1 MRALPLLVVW
11 VALTALLVGPT
22 PVAALFI
29 ALVAA
34 PALGVRARMALLP
47 STEAVSSLIGWAI
60 VWLIAYNLPTSPAL
74 DGGEPIHSGWAAF
87 GTSLLGF
94 AALRLWIQA
103 PKGGVSLTLALVLTS
118 LAVWG
123 AKRGG
128 VPYAVSIVTSL
139 GLALL
144 ALRAADPARVPLG
157 ALARRHRVVIG
168 AGLIAALSLTSLA
181 ALSLPPLHAWVVT
194 RAMSGLKARS
204 GFSSLLWLGS
214 MRGMLTS
221 ERLVLRVS
229 GEPTTHLRGVV
240 YMSYG
245 QGAWTRH
252 DEQGAVHA
260 VPQAP
265 PPQAKLTEVE
275 VVMDSPRYFT
285 PLDTGD
291 LAASTGFVSVSGT
304 GVFSPVAGDP
314 SKRLWIT
321 RGGERR
327 YPVAPPGQA
336 ELTVP
341 RPMLEPLR
349 ALATRWTEGASTP
362 HEQLTAIAEQLRRG
376 YRYSLD
382 FERQDDLEPVIDFL
396 YRNKQGHCEYFASA
410 MALLARSIGIPTRL
424 VAGYSVSEYNR
435 VGGYWVV
442 RERHAHSWVEG
453 WTGKEWVTYD
463 PTALT
468 EGFGGE
474 QVTGALPAT
483 FDALRQA
490 WSRLMDWLL
499 ARELYEVVSAL
510 LAAIGLLVAARLIR
524 LRRERRLRRRFEAGY
539 SDPLPEWLALERA
552 LAERGLGR
560 GPAETLTRW
569 SARVTDALPEE
580 LAAPLG
586 DVSARY
592 ITLRYAEQGDGQELS
607 VALAALTQQ
616 VKRALPRRG
625 AAPASS

>member
-1 MRALPLLVVW
+1 MRALPLTVLL
-11 VALTALLVGPT
+11 VALTSLFVGPT
-22 PVAALFI
+22 PIAALFI
-29 ALVAA
+29 ALVAT
-34 PALGVRARMALLP
+34 PALVTRGRMTLLP
-47 STEAVSSLIGWAI
+47 STEAVSSLLGWAI

-74 DGGEPIHSGWAAF
+74 DGGEPIHAGWAAF

-103 PKGGVSLTLALVLTS
+103 PKGGVSLTLGLALAS

-123 AKRGG
+123 AKRSGAI
-128 VPYAVSIVTSL
+128 YAASVITTL

-144 ALRAADPARVPLG
+144 ALRAADPARPG
-157 ALARRHRVVIG
+157 ISQLARRHRTVAG
-168 AGLIAALSLTSLA
+168 AGLITALALTSLA
-181 ALSLPPLHAWVVT
+181 ALSLPPLHAWVVK

-204 GFSSLLWLGS
+204 GFSTLLWLGS
-214 MRGMLTS
+214 MKGMLTS

-229 GEPTTHLRGVV
+229 GAPVTHLRGVV

-252 DEQGAVHA
+252 EEEGAVHA
-260 VPQAP
+260 VPQALP
-265 PPQAKLTEVE
+265 PHTQLTEVE
-275 VVMDSPRYFT
+275 VVMASPRYFT
-285 PLDTGD
+285 PLDTRE
-291 LAASTGFVSVSGT
+291 LAASTGFVSVTGA

-314 SKRLWIT
+314 SKRLWIA

-327 YPVAPPGQA
+327 FPVTPPGQA

-341 RPMLEPLR
+341 RQLFEPLR
-349 ALATRWTEGASTP
+349 TLALRWTEGASTP
-362 HEQLTAIAEQLRRG
+362 SEKLTAIAERLRRE

-382 FERQDDLEPVIDFL
+382 FERQRDLDPIVDFL

-410 MALLARSIGIPTRL
+410 LALLARSIGIPTRL
-424 VAGYSVSEYNR
+424 VAGYSVSEYNEI
-435 VGGYWVV
+435 GGYWVV

-453 WTGKEWVTYD
+453 WTGSEWETYD
-463 PTALT
+463 PTAQA

-474 QVTGALPAT
+474 QVTGALPAA
-483 FDALRQA
+483 FDALGAA

-499 ARELYEVVSAL
+499 ARELYEVVLAL
-510 LAAIGLLVAARLIR
+510 LGAIALLVMARLIR
-524 LRRERRLRRRFEAGY
+524 LRRERRLRQRFEAGY

-569 SARVTDALPEE
+569 RARVTDALPEE

-586 DVSARY
+586 DVSERY
-592 ITLRYAEQGDGQELS
+592 IALRYAEQQDDQLS
-607 VALAALTQQ
+607 PALTDLTQR
-616 VKRALPRRG
+616 VKRALPRRS
-625 AAPASS
+625 AAPPL